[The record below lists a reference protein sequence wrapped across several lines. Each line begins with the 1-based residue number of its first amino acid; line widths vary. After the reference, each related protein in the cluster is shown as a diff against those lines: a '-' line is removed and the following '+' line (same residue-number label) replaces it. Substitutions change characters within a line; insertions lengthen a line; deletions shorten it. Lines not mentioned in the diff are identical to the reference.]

1 MCLDGGHQASRGEIL
16 QGASNYRIMVE
27 RDGLPALSLQREDS
41 ECELGKGKGGGI
53 PRARRDKDL
62 KGAERME
69 RRTGGIRPLC
79 HRQAKAAGEG
89 RQRRRHS
96 W

>member
-1 MCLDGGHQASRGEIL
+1 MVSPLCLSRGKTL
-16 QGASNYRIMVE
+16 SVSWGKE
-27 RDGLPALSLQREDS
+27 R
-41 ECELGKGKGGGI
+41 GGGI

>member
-41 ECELGKGKGGGI
+41 ECELGKRKGRGYPQGQ
-53 PRARRDKDL
+53 K
-62 KGAERME
+62 
-69 RRTGGIRPLC
+69 
-79 HRQAKAAGEG
+79 
-89 RQRRRHS
+89 RQRPEGG
-96 W
+96 